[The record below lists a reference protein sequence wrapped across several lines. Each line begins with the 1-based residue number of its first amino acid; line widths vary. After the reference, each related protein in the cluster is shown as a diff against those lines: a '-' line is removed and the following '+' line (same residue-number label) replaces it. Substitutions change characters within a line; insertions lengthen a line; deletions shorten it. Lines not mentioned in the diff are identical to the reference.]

1 MRSPARREFVV
12 GAAGAVA
19 SLVSIAALPAIS
31 ALSARVLV
39 AQQQPQTNFVPM
51 DESAYRP
58 VYKVPKP
65 GAAPLLD
72 DAARDAL
79 EKRLKCQCP
88 CILDVYTCRTTD
100 FSCGVSPA
108 MHRDVMR
115 LIAGGYG
122 EQEIFDAFVEV
133 YGEVALTEPVK
144 QGFNWLGY
152 FAPAIVLATG
162 ATLLTM
168 MLRRWSVESARNR
181 SASVASSTASTAA
194 GTATGGATED
204 EMERLKRVLREEG

>member
-1 MRSPARREFVV
+1 MRPAGRREFLVGAV
-12 GAAGAVA
+12 GAAA
-19 SLVSIAALPAIS
+19 SLA
-31 ALSARVLV
+31 ALSARGLF
-39 AQQQPQTNFVPM
+39 AQQQPQSNFVPM
-51 DESAYRP
+51 DESQYRP
-58 VYKVPKP
+58 VYKAAKP
-65 GAAPLLD
+65 NATPLLSD
-72 DAARDAL
+72 DERDAL

-168 MLRRWSVESARNR
+168 MLRRWSAESAARG
-181 SASVASSTASTAA
+181 AAVAGSTAA
-194 GTATGGATED
+194 RGSAPSGASDD

>member
-1 MRSPARREFVV
+1 MRTPARREFLI
-12 GAAGAVA
+12 GAAGA
-19 SLVSIAALPAIS
+19 IAALSAPAL
-31 ALSARVLV
+31 A
-39 AQQQPQTNFVPM
+39 AQQQSNFVPM

-58 VYKVPKP
+58 VFKPAKP
-65 GAAPLLD
+65 GATPLLD
-72 DAARDAL
+72 DGSRDAL

-122 EQEIFDAFVEV
+122 QQEIFDAFVEV

-162 ATLLTM
+162 ATLLTL
-168 MLRRWSVESARNR
+168 MLRRWSVAAARTRGLSAVRP
-181 SASVASSTASTAA
+181 ASPDAA
-194 GTATGGATED
+194 TDD
-204 EMERLKRVLREEG
+204 EMERLKRALREED

>member
-1 MRSPARREFVV
+1 MPKAGRREFLI
-12 GAAGAVA
+12 GAAGAA
-19 SLVSIAALPAIS
+19 SSLAALY
-31 ALSARVLV
+31 ALSVRALI
-39 AQQQPQTNFVPM
+39 AQQQPQSNFVPM

-58 VYKVPKP
+58 VYKPAKP

-72 DAARDAL
+72 DAGRDAL

-122 EQEIFDAFVEV
+122 EKEIFDAFVEV

-162 ATLLTM
+162 ATLLTL
-168 MLRRWSVESARNR
+168 MLRRWSVESAWTRG
-181 SASVASSTASTAA
+181 ASSAA
-194 GTATGGATED
+194 PSERGAGPGGATED
-204 EMERLKRVLREEG
+204 EMERLKRALREEG

>member
-1 MRSPARREFVV
+1 MRTSARREFLIE
-12 GAAGAVA
+12 AAGAAASTAA
-19 SLVSIAALPAIS
+19 SLSALAALSGIS
-31 ALSARVLV
+31 VRALA
-39 AQQQPQTNFVPM
+39 AQQQSNFVPM

-58 VYKVPKP
+58 VFRTPKP
-65 GAAPLLD
+65 GATPLLD
-72 DAARDAL
+72 EAARDAL

-122 EQEIFDAFVEV
+122 EREIFDAFVEV

-152 FAPAIVLATG
+152 LAPSIVLATG
-162 ATLLTM
+162 ATLLTL
-168 MLRRWSVESARNR
+168 MLRRWSVEAARTR
-181 SASVASSTASTAA
+181 GAAAA
-194 GTATGGATED
+194 GPETPAGTTDD
-204 EMERLKRVLREEG
+204 EMERLRRVIREEG

>member
-1 MRSPARREFVV
+1 MTTSGRRDFLLDAISTAGALCAVATLPAR
-12 GAAGAVA
+12 
-19 SLVSIAALPAIS
+19 ALT
-31 ALSARVLV
+31 
-39 AQQQPQTNFVPM
+39 AQQQPQSNFVPM

-58 VYKVPKP
+58 VYKQPKP
-65 GAAPLLD
+65 NATPLLD

-152 FAPAIVLATG
+152 FAPTIVLATG
-162 ATLLTM
+162 ATLLTV
-168 MLRRWSVESARNR
+168 MLRRWSAESARTR
-181 SASVASSTASTAA
+181 AAASGLAEARDPTPS
-194 GTATGGATED
+194 GATED
-204 EMERLKRVLREEG
+204 EMERLRRALREEG